1 MARLRVLTPPNSSIG
16 ALRYITEKY
25 NLTVDYG
32 YPTGEMKGGW
42 TLASTE
48 WIYSGKDDWT
58 EVIAELTTPPLSF
71 SNEEIID

>member
-1 MARLRVLTPPNSSIG
+1 M
-16 ALRYITEKY
+16 
-25 NLTVDYG
+25 DYG

>member
-32 YPTGEMKGGW
+32 YPTGEIKGGW
-42 TLASTE
+42 TTDSTE
-48 WIYSGKDDWT
+48 WIYSGKEDWT

-71 SNEEIID
+71 NSEETI